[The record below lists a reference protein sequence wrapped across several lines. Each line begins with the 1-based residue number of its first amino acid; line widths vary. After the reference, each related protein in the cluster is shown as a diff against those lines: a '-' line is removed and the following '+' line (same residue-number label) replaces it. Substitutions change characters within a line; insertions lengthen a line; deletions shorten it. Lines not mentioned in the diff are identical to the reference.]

1 MPSSLN
7 LEPVRVLAVILD
19 DKTYP
24 ELFKKYG
31 EWASIG
37 GIIWEYVKNPTTDK
51 SLYTKNFA
59 LPLSPNI
66 KHLPVENEIVL
77 LVVSSDSGVLNDVTS
92 YQYYY
97 LSPTNVWA
105 SSHHNATPDQI
116 YSNPGVNTLPSS
128 QKQDYPLVGGTLVR
142 RVNDEGTEIF
152 KTGDPF
158 VENSYIRTLAPYPGD
173 VLIEGR
179 YGNSLRFSSTSK
191 FGLKNNWSNYQAF
204 NAPITILR
212 NGQKIDFRQDPW
224 VNISEDINTD
234 FSSIYLTSNQQIQ
247 LTPSSFST
255 AGYKPNQYTPK
266 SISSYTDP
274 QVILSSNRLVFNSK
288 SDSIILSA
296 AKGILLSTNDSI
308 NVDTKLITIRSQE
321 INLGASDARER
332 AIKGDTFIKEMSS
345 FLIALKQVQVAL
357 STAANAG
364 GPVQSLIDVSATFGS
379 AINNLQKALGTKGSP
394 NGDITDSKVLSDIVK
409 LQ

>member
-37 GIIWEYVKNPTTDK
+37 GIVWEYVKNPTTDK

-59 LPLSPNI
+59 LPLFPNI
-66 KHLPVENEIVL
+66 KHIPVENEIVL

-97 LSPTNVWA
+97 LPPTNVWA

-152 KTGDPF
+152 KPGDPF

-173 VLIEGR
+173 VLVEGR

-212 NGQKIDFRQDPW
+212 NGQKIDFKQDPW

-247 LTPSSFST
+247 LIPSSFST

-274 QVILSSNRLVFNSK
+274 QVILSSNRLVFNSR

-308 NVDTKLITIRSQE
+308 NVDTGLITIRSQE
-321 INLGASDARER
+321 INLGASDAKER

-379 AINNLQKALGTKGSP
+379 AINNLQTSLGTKGSP
-394 NGDITDSKVLSDIVK
+394 NGDITNSKVLSDIVK

>member
-179 YGNSLRFSSTSK
+179 YGNSLRFSNTSK

-212 NGQKIDFRQDPW
+212 NGQKIDFKQDPW

-234 FSSIYLTSNQQIQ
+234 FSSIYLTSNQQIP
-247 LTPSSFST
+247 LAPSSFKTTS
-255 AGYKPNQYTPK
+255 YRPEQYIPANA
-266 SISSYTDP
+266 SSFINP
-274 QVILSSNRLVFNSK
+274 QIILSSGRLFFNST
-288 SDSIILSA
+288 SDSIILSG
-296 AKGILLSTNDSI
+296 AKGILLSSNDSTNI
-308 NVDTKLITIRSQE
+308 DSPSFTVRSTNIT
-321 INLGASDARER
+321 LGSADAKER
-332 AIKGDTFIKEMSS
+332 AIKGDTLVKELNS

-357 STAANAG
+357 SSAANSG
-364 GPVQSLIDVSATFGS
+364 GPIQSLIDVSATFS
-379 AINNLQKALGTKGSP
+379 TAISNLQKALGTKNTP
-394 NGDITDSKVLSDIVK
+394 NGDITNSSVLSNTVK
-409 LQ
+409 IQ

>member
-212 NGQKIDFRQDPW
+212 NGQKIDFKQDPW

>member
-59 LPLSPNI
+59 LPLFPNI
-66 KHLPVENEIVL
+66 KHIPVENEIVL

-97 LSPTNVWA
+97 LPPTNVWA

-152 KTGDPF
+152 KPGDPF

-173 VLIEGR
+173 VLVEGR

-212 NGQKIDFRQDPW
+212 NGQKIDFKQDPW
-224 VNISEDINTD
+224 INISEDINTD

-247 LTPSSFST
+247 LIPSSFST

-274 QVILSSNRLVFNSK
+274 QVILSSNRLVFNSR

-308 NVDTKLITIRSQE
+308 NVDTGLITIRSQE
-321 INLGASDARER
+321 INLGASDAKER

-357 STAANAG
+357 GTAANAG

-379 AINNLQKALGTKGSP
+379 AINNLQTALGTKGSP
-394 NGDITDSKVLSDIVK
+394 NGDITNSKVLSDIVK

>member
-37 GIIWEYVKNPTTDK
+37 GIVWEYVKNPTTDK

-59 LPLSPNI
+59 LPLFPNI
-66 KHLPVENEIVL
+66 KHIPVENEIVL

-97 LSPTNVWA
+97 LPPTNVWA

-152 KTGDPF
+152 KPGDPF

-173 VLIEGR
+173 VLVEGR

-212 NGQKIDFRQDPW
+212 NGQKIDFKQDPW
-224 VNISEDINTD
+224 INISEDINTD

-247 LTPSSFST
+247 LIPSSFST

-274 QVILSSNRLVFNSK
+274 QVILSSNRLVFNSR

-308 NVDTKLITIRSQE
+308 NVDTGLITIRSQE
-321 INLGASDARER
+321 INLGASDAKER

-379 AINNLQKALGTKGSP
+379 AINNLQTALGTKGSP
-394 NGDITDSKVLSDIVK
+394 NGDITNSKVLSDIVK

>member
-212 NGQKIDFRQDPW
+212 NGQTIDFKQDPW

-247 LTPSSFST
+247 LIPSSFST

-274 QVILSSNRLVFNSK
+274 QVILSSNRLVFNSR

-321 INLGASDARER
+321 INLGASDAKER

-357 STAANAG
+357 GTAANAG
-364 GPVQSLIDVSATFGS
+364 GPVQSLIDVSATFSS
-379 AINNLQKALGTKGSP
+379 AIDNLQKALGTKGSP

>member
-37 GIIWEYVKNPTTDK
+37 GIVWEYVKNPTTDK

-59 LPLSPNI
+59 LPLFPNI
-66 KHLPVENEIVL
+66 KHIPVENEIVL

-97 LSPTNVWA
+97 LPPTNVWA

-152 KTGDPF
+152 KPGDPF

-173 VLIEGR
+173 VLVEGR

-212 NGQKIDFRQDPW
+212 NGQKIDFKQDPW

-247 LTPSSFST
+247 LIPSSFST

-274 QVILSSNRLVFNSK
+274 QVILSSNRLVFNSR

-308 NVDTKLITIRSQE
+308 NVDTGLITIRSQE
-321 INLGASDARER
+321 INLGASDAKER

-357 STAANAG
+357 GTAANAG

-379 AINNLQKALGTKGSP
+379 AINNLQTALGTKGSP
-394 NGDITDSKVLSDIVK
+394 NGDITNSKVLSDIVK

>member
-37 GIIWEYVKNPTTDK
+37 GIVWEYVKNPTTDK

-59 LPLSPNI
+59 LPLFPNI
-66 KHLPVENEIVL
+66 KHIPVENEIVL

-97 LSPTNVWA
+97 LPPTNVWA

-152 KTGDPF
+152 KPGDPF

-173 VLIEGR
+173 VLVEGR

-212 NGQKIDFRQDPW
+212 NGQKIDFKQDPW

-247 LTPSSFST
+247 LIPSSFST

-274 QVILSSNRLVFNSK
+274 QVILSSNRLVFNSR

-308 NVDTKLITIRSQE
+308 NVDTGLITIRSQE
-321 INLGASDARER
+321 INLGASDAKER

-379 AINNLQKALGTKGSP
+379 AINNLQTALGTKGSP
-394 NGDITDSKVLSDIVK
+394 NGDITNSKVLSDIVK

>member
-59 LPLSPNI
+59 LPLFPNI
-66 KHLPVENEIVL
+66 KHIPVENEIVL

-97 LSPTNVWA
+97 LPPTNVWA

-152 KTGDPF
+152 KPGDPF

-173 VLIEGR
+173 VLVEGR

-212 NGQKIDFRQDPW
+212 NGQKIDFKQDPW

-247 LTPSSFST
+247 LIPSSFST

-274 QVILSSNRLVFNSK
+274 QVILSSNRLVFNSR

-308 NVDTKLITIRSQE
+308 NVDTGLITIRSQE
-321 INLGASDARER
+321 INLGASDAKER

-379 AINNLQKALGTKGSP
+379 AINNLQTALGTKGSP
-394 NGDITDSKVLSDIVK
+394 NGDITNSKVLSDIVK

>member
-77 LVVSSDSGVLNDVTS
+77 LVISSDSGVLNDVTS

-105 SSHHNATPDQI
+105 SSHHNATPDQL

-212 NGQKIDFRQDPW
+212 NGQKIDFKQDPW

>member
-19 DKTYP
+19 DTTYP
-24 ELFKKYG
+24 DLFKKYG

-37 GIIWEYVKNPTTDK
+37 GIVWEYVKNPTTDK

-66 KHLPVENEIVL
+66 KHIPVENEIVL
-77 LVVSSDSGVLNDVTS
+77 LVISSDSGVLNDVTS

-97 LSPTNVWA
+97 LPPTNVWA

-116 YSNPGVNTLPSS
+116 YSNPGVNTLPGS
-128 QKQDYPLVGGTLVR
+128 QKQDYTLVGGTLVR

-152 KTGDPF
+152 KPGDPF
-158 VENSYIRTLAPYPGD
+158 VENRYIRTLAPYPGD
-173 VLIEGR
+173 VLVEGR

-191 FGLKNNWSNYQAF
+191 FGLKNNWSNYEAF

-212 NGQKIDFRQDPW
+212 NGQKIDFKQDPW
-224 VNISEDINTD
+224 VNIAEDINVD

-247 LTPSSFST
+247 LIPSSFST
-255 AGYKPNQYTPK
+255 AGYKVNQYTPK

-274 QVILSSNRLVFNSK
+274 QIILSSNRLVFNSK

-296 AKGILLSTNDSI
+296 AKGVLLSTNNSI
-308 NVDTKLITIRSQE
+308 NLDTKLTTIRSQE
-321 INLGASDARER
+321 INLGASDAKER
-332 AIKGDTFIKEMSS
+332 AVKGDTFVKELSS

-357 STAANAG
+357 STAVNSG

-379 AINNLQKALGTKGSP
+379 AIDNLQKALGGKTSP
-394 NGDITDSKVLSDIVK
+394 NGDITNSKVLSDIVK

>member
-77 LVVSSDSGVLNDVTS
+77 LVISSDSGVLNDVTS

-212 NGQKIDFRQDPW
+212 NGQKIDFKQDPW

>member
-77 LVVSSDSGVLNDVTS
+77 LVISSDSGVLNDVTS

>member
-212 NGQKIDFRQDPW
+212 NGQKIDFKQDPW

-247 LTPSSFST
+247 LIPSSFST

-274 QVILSSNRLVFNSK
+274 QVILSSNRLVFNSR

-321 INLGASDARER
+321 INLGASDAKER

-357 STAANAG
+357 GTAANAG
-364 GPVQSLIDVSATFGS
+364 GPVQSLIDVSATFSS
-379 AINNLQKALGTKGSP
+379 AIDNLQKALGTKGSP